1 MRQNTLLILVI
12 PFALVVASYF
22 LGENSMAFLRRVFN
36 KSKSPKQNLAATSGA
51 PKIMTDN
58 DMDEVTQQTSAVT
71 LTSDDP
77 TAAAVP
83 YEVATFAL
91 S

>member
-1 MRQNTLLILVI
+1 MRQNTLLILVV
-12 PFALVVASYF
+12 PVALVVTSYF
-22 LGENSMAFLRRVFN
+22 LGENSMAFLRKVF
-36 KSKSPKQNLAATSGA
+36 SKSPKQNLATTSGA
-51 PKIMTDN
+51 PKIMTDK
-58 DMDEVTQQTSAVT
+58 DLDEVTQQTSAVT

-77 TAAAVP
+77 IAAAVP